1 MYIIDLYFLGVDRMN
16 MLVDSYKSLIEALT
30 EFDLV
35 NSGDDQIIEK
45 TIRSID
51 VLTRVIENRLC
62 ELVPEYKAEL
72 DNLDK

>member
-1 MYIIDLYFLGVDRMN
+1 MN

-72 DNLDK
+72 DNLDN

>member
-1 MYIIDLYFLGVDRMN
+1 MN